1 MGTVALFVPI
11 FLSFSLFG
19 MIAFVVW
26 TNARARTD
34 RARVQAA
41 VQTKLIDRFGSAPE
55 LVEFLKSPEGRQ
67 FVGDIEQLPRHVAG
81 EQILGG
87 IRKGVTTALL
97 GVGFLCVYMFWDNLG
112 MLIPGFILLTL
123 GLGFFISTIISVKLS
138 RSWGLLPP
146 KKITDDLS
154 EP

>member
-1 MGTVALFVPI
+1 MQEVALFVPI
-11 FLSFSLFG
+11 FMGFTFFG
-19 MIAFVVW
+19 MIAFIVW

-34 RARVQAA
+34 RVRAQAA

-67 FVGDIEQLPRHVAG
+67 FVGDIESLPRHVAG

-87 IRKGVTTALL
+87 IRKGIVMALL
-97 GVGFLCVYMFWDNLG
+97 GIGFLIVYNFWPNLG
-112 MLIPGFILLTL
+112 MLIPGSILLTL
-123 GLGFFISTIISVKLS
+123 GLGFFIATLVSIKLS

-146 KKITDDLS
+146 KKIDDILS
-154 EP
+154 EQ